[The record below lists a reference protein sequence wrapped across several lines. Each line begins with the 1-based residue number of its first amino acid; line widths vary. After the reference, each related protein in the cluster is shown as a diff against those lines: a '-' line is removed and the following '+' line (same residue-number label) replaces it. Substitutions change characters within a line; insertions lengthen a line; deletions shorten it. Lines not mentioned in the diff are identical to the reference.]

1 MSSGSG
7 QRPGRVFSPYEIT
20 ANQDLLCPPAADSFL
35 RLSLLVAHHRE
46 RRRGCAAAG
55 GAQQEALAIVA
66 HFIAAP
72 NNKSIHHWHGKQG
85 LRLAH
90 LKRFRGR
97 TSELHGN
104 RHERPIFR
112 DIEQLCSVLPPLRL
126 HAAARGNWEL
136 RARHWKRLHVDFVPA
151 RFVRA
156 VGHPATVEREAAVPF
171 IELRLQIGKRLAVAA
186 LTLYRLRRDP

>member
-1 MSSGSG
+1 M
-7 QRPGRVFSPYEIT
+7 EIT
-20 ANQDLLCPPAADSFL
+20 ANKELLGPPAADSFL
-35 RLSLLVAHHRE
+35 QLSLPVEHHRE
-46 RRRGCAAAG
+46 RRRGFAAAG

-126 HAAARGNWEL
+126 HAAARGNREL
-136 RARHWKRLHVDFVPA
+136 RARHWKRVHVDFVPA